1 MELGNQIKA
10 LRRARGITQETLA
23 EKLGVSPQAV
33 SKWERSAAM
42 PDVQLL
48 PELSACFG
56 VTIDELFALSDET
69 RMTRIRNMLWDQRE
83 LSAADMEGA
92 ERFLLDRARRERG
105 DHRPLQLLAEL
116 HNHKA
121 EEHRRLAETYA
132 KTALERNADC
142 RDAFSALVE
151 AMGGRCPDWCFSNH
165 YRLTRWL
172 EEFLAEHPDNVRAML
187 WLLDQLLDD
196 QRFAEAETWC
206 CRLAQADRSFRAP
219 MYRGMICWY
228 RGDRD
233 GAAEIWAQMQRDFPD
248 DWLVC
253 FSMGDMMARASRF
266 DEAVAYYR
274 QGMAVQPRPRYTDGL
289 TSIAQICEITGD
301 IPGAIAARQEEIAV
315 LAEDWATTTGE
326 TVDLHRREIQ
336 RLEKLLR

>member
-10 LRRARGITQETLA
+10 LRRSRGITQETLA

-69 RMTRIRNMLWDQRE
+69 RMTRIQNMLWDQRE
-83 LSAADMEGA
+83 LSAEDVEGA
-92 ERFLLDRARRERG
+92 ERFLLDRAGREKE
-105 DHRPLQLLAEL
+105 DHRPYELLAEL

-121 EEHRRLAETYA
+121 EEHRRLAEVYA
-132 KTALERNADC
+132 KAALTRNAEC
-142 RDAFSALVE
+142 NSAYSELVA
-151 AMGGRCPDWCFSNH
+151 AMGGRCPDWCVSNH
-165 YRLTRWL
+165 YRLTRWM
-172 EEFLAEHPDNVRAML
+172 EDFLADHPDNVRAVL

-196 QRFAEAETWC
+196 QRFEEAETWC
-206 CRLAQADRSFRAP
+206 CRLARVDHTFRVP
-219 MYRGMICWY
+219 LYRGMICWY
-228 RGDRD
+228 RGDR
-233 GAAEIWAQMQRDFPD
+233 AAATDIWAQMQRDFPD

-266 DEAVAYYR
+266 DEAIAYYR
-274 QGMAVQPRPRYTDGL
+274 QGMAVQPRPRYTDGI

-301 IPGAIAARQEEIAV
+301 IPGAIAARQEEIGM
-315 LAEDWATTTGE
+315 LAEDWGTTTGE
-326 TVDLHRREIQ
+326 MVDRQHREIR
-336 RLEKLLR
+336 RLEQLLR